1 MISHRCYLAVLGA
14 LFAALWIALAIA
26 PRYRQDWAPELEL
39 PLGPVLFF
47 PPTAGD
53 KRCNS

>member
-26 PRYRQDWAPELEL
+26 PRYRQDWALELEL